1 MVYLVD
7 QSIYSENH
15 IQEQH
20 CRIVNE
26 YLVCGIYTVLEE
38 MNDTS
43 RELKFTVLIFHKFI
57 FAKLSFYYMW
67 TNSYSKN

>member
-1 MVYLVD
+1 M
-7 QSIYSENH
+7 
-15 IQEQH
+15 
-20 CRIVNE
+20 
-26 YLVCGIYTVLEE
+26 LEE